1 MKKILLILFIVLVFI
16 IVFFVLITNSLN
28 KKSANNNTQTTSASL
43 NTTRNPQQTASIKQS
58 FNREIKTI
66 PQDLKAKLNSLNT
79 LLPFQN
85 AEFAVVYSPIV
96 DQYIVQLKTP
106 QGQLAFNQW
115 IQQQGIQDVS
125 TNKNLFIFT
134 QEPIDQYIQN
144 VENIYSSKLNQIHS
158 ATPTPD
164 PNQSPTPTPDQT
176 HQDLQQLND
185 FLNIMMKI
193 PDISS
198 VDVNPSQTPNNFQP
212 STTINQPSPSINPPS
227 LTLYSLFQEIG
238 QQVGI
243 PPKILEGVLHA
254 ETPSTFNLTSD
265 QINQYSQPG
274 AVIPGCRPNECSAT
288 GPMQMSIGIDGNGS
302 SSCPQCCWQGKC
314 YGYCPN
320 AWVSYGSGNPC
331 NLRDNITAAARKLK
345 NQSGAVDPNNWTEAQ
360 VYKAIKSYYGNC
372 TVTYPRFNNLT
383 YCGYIW
389 NYYQNP

>member
-1 MKKILLILFIVLVFI
+1 MKKILLILFIVLVFF

-28 KKSANNNTQTTSASL
+28 KKDSRSSNQTAPSSV
-43 NTTRNPQQTASIKQS
+43 NITTYPQQITQLQKS
-58 FNREIKTI
+58 FSREIALL
-66 PQDLKAKLNSLNT
+66 PQNVKAKLNTLNT

-85 AEFAVVYSPIV
+85 ADFAVAYNPILNK
-96 DQYIVQLKTP
+96 YIIQLKSP
-106 QGQLAFNQW
+106 QGQSVFNQW
-115 IQQQGIQDVS
+115 TQQQGINDIS
-125 TNKNLFIFT
+125 ANKDLFIFT
-134 QEPIDQYIQN
+134 QEPIDQYIN
-144 VENIYSSKLNQIHS
+144 TVENIYSSKLNQIHNS
-158 ATPTPD
+158 TPTPD
-164 PNQSPTPTPDQT
+164 PNQSPTPIPDQT

-185 FLNIMMKI
+185 FLSIMMNTS
-193 PDISS
+193 DISS
-198 VDVNPSQTPNNFQP
+198 TDVNPSQTPNNL
-212 STTINQPSPSINPPS
+212 QPSPSINPPS

-243 PPKILEGVLHA
+243 PPKILEGVMHA

-274 AVIPGCRPNECSAT
+274 AIIPGCRPNECSAT

-331 NLRDNITAAARKLK
+331 NLKDNITAAARKLK

-360 VYKAIKSYYGNC
+360 VYQAIKSYYGNC